1 MKTKTNLLVALF
13 IGMGIIFLSTQ
24 CANSSQQPD
33 AEQGAQLVSDN
44 CAFCHADS
52 GESNGPTLAM
62 INQKYEEAALQTYL
76 MDHFVE
82 KKNMGSSFQHQS
94 VMLSEEGV
102 QSVTAYIKQLGV
114 EGSSN

>member
-1 MKTKTNLLVALF
+1 MKTKINLLVTLF
-13 IGMGIIFLSTQ
+13 IGMSILLLSTQ
-24 CANSSQQPD
+24 CGAPQVAD

-76 MDHFVE
+76 MDHFVD